1 MTTADNAGKGM
12 QTIFTT
18 PSNRNEDGTN
28 NLSSI
33 VYNDGKCGACG
44 QYLSETKDEKKQ
56 ENETESS
63 LSETDSE
70 DEVCRRYKWIRC
82 QNGVFRAK
90 CSGCNK
96 VVDECPQCHTAF
108 EEEDEPDSEE
118 ESDSEDSQESEDSDE
133 EEDSEADDDAPKRKR
148 QRM

>member
-1 MTTADNAGKGM
+1 MTTADNAVKGM

-33 VYNDGKCGACG
+33 EYNDGKFGACG
-44 QYLSETKDEKKQ
+44 QYLSETKDEKKP

-63 LSETDSE
+63 LSDTDSE
-70 DEVCRRYKWIRC
+70 EEVCRRYKWIRC

-90 CSGCNK
+90 CSACNK
-96 VVDECPQCHTAF
+96 VRDECPQCHTTF

-118 ESDSEDSQESEDSDE
+118 ESETDDSQEPEDSDE
-133 EEDSEADDDAPKRKR
+133 EDSEGDEDAPKRKR
-148 QRM
+148 QRL